1 VRERAYLSFSS
12 CLEVPVAKDILS
24 GIDLIRADNACSADA
39 SCSEKSNAEP
49 KQNPRVLAFRP
60 FLSLSVLFVQER
72 LSIAKCSAAGWKGMK
87 KIKEKR
93 NQPALSAA
101 CKSGTLRRANSAVP
115 VTSRYL
121 IVRGALSL
129 PPSHPPLPS
138 FKHELPGIASRRVK
152 IALSHATLCVPLCV
166 SASRVKRTY
175 ARVAQV
181 STLDASRELS
191 SSIEITGPDPVGT
204 IVDTVRVYRPRG
216 LNGEEAN
223 QESALPYQCFPAR
236 AIASL
241 ARGSIVKPPRNQQIA
256 SREIL
261 QCGHGARCRL

>member
-1 VRERAYLSFSS
+1 VLGSARRQRHFIGNRFDSRRQCVFGGRELLRKIQRRTKTESS
-12 CLEVPVAKDILS
+12 RSRIPSLP
-24 GIDLIRADNACSADA
+24 
-39 SCSEKSNAEP
+39 
-49 KQNPRVLAFRP
+49 
-60 FLSLSVLFVQER
+60 LSLSLCLVCSRETKYRKVQRSRLEGNEENKGEKKPAGVER
-72 LSIAKCSAAGWKGMK
+72 RMQKWHSSTRKQCRTCHEPLSNRAWGLIAS
-87 KIKEKR
+87 
-93 NQPALSAA
+93 
-101 CKSGTLRRANSAVP
+101 
-115 VTSRYL
+115 
-121 IVRGALSL
+121 
-129 PPSHPPLPS
+129 PSHPPLPS

-152 IALSHATLCVPLCV
+152 ITLSHATLCVPPCV

-191 SSIEITGPDPVGT
+191 ASIEITGPDPVGT

-241 ARGSIVKPPRNQQIA
+241 ARGSIAKPPRNQQIA